1 MLEGK
6 IVATS
11 LKAWRTLVL
20 GCKEENKEV
29 RYDPLLGVQP
39 CSLVAPSC
47 PGRPQ
52 TAGRHYHEI
61 PTMPASLTLS

>member
-11 LKAWRTLVL
+11 LKAWRTLVP

-29 RYDPLLGVQP
+29 RYDPLCWVHSPAPWWLLLAQGDPRQLGDTTMKFQQCQP
-39 CSLVAPSC
+39 VL
-47 PGRPQ
+47 
-52 TAGRHYHEI
+52 H
-61 PTMPASLTLS
+61 